1 MNWFKRIGGPN
12 AISLTQWL
20 ILLPWSITITLTI
33 PGNDLSDPNQWF
45 LWVLLPLLAQLP
57 VGLIFIIAKRT
68 YLHAGDRKPRPFSA
82 LTTFAFAGAVR
93 GVSIGFLLNA
103 FGLQSDVNLFY
114 RVPGGAVLAVFW
126 FSVVAFTVDATRSFR
141 ESANRLKHQL
151 ELESSILENGQQKI
165 AALHQTATAEVE
177 ALIRARLE
185 TTTIDGSNQPAIL
198 AARLDALVKD
208 VVRPLINQLDDQ
220 ASQTRKLLESL
231 TPNVSPSRNRVR
243 EVFAGLFISRP
254 VLPALAAALVGM
266 TLLPLKILLGGWLVA
281 CSSAASSALLVYL
294 GLSAFVRVRRYTTKR
309 FPNFVLVPRLWLA
322 WLAIAFVDAVITRL
336 FPAFAAVP
344 EANVALIMAF
354 DVFVFSFVALSGSI
368 ASQRNSTLRQ
378 LADAVER
385 NSWAIARLSQ
395 MAWAQQRHLAQL
407 VHGDVQSR
415 ITAVALSLRYHQASD
430 EEAAQKIA
438 ELVAY
443 CKSVLSGN
451 SNPETIDEFLAGAK
465 ELWHGTLKINVNESD
480 DALAS
485 LRKDETGN
493 MVAVEIIREAISNAV
508 RHGQAKT
515 IDISMILNGPQAK
528 TMTIRI
534 DNDGVSEN
542 ADLTP
547 GFGSKLLDQLTTS
560 WSLKRGPKGIRLEA
574 QIPLD

>member
-1 MNWFKRIGGPN
+1 
-12 AISLTQWL
+12 
-20 ILLPWSITITLTI
+20 
-33 PGNDLSDPNQWF
+33 
-45 LWVLLPLLAQLP
+45 
-57 VGLIFIIAKRT
+57 
-68 YLHAGDRKPRPFSA
+68 
-82 LTTFAFAGAVR
+82 
-93 GVSIGFLLNA
+93 
-103 FGLQSDVNLFY
+103 
-114 RVPGGAVLAVFW
+114 
-126 FSVVAFTVDATRSFR
+126 
-141 ESANRLKHQL
+141 
-151 ELESSILENGQQKI
+151 
-165 AALHQTATAEVE
+165 
-177 ALIRARLE
+177 
-185 TTTIDGSNQPAIL
+185 
-198 AARLDALVKD
+198 
-208 VVRPLINQLDDQ
+208 
-220 ASQTRKLLESL
+220 
-231 TPNVSPSRNRVR
+231 VR

-281 CSSAASSALLVYL
+281 CISAASSALLVYL

-309 FPNFVLVPRLWLA
+309 FPNHLLVPRLWLA
-322 WLAIAFVDAVITRL
+322 WLAIAFVDATITRL
-336 FPAFAAVP
+336 FPAFAVVP
-344 EANVALIMAF
+344 EANVLLIMAF

-415 ITAVALSLRYHQASD
+415 ITAVALSLRYHKASD

-465 ELWHGTLKINVNESD
+465 ELWQGTLKISVNESES
-480 DALAS
+480 ALTS
-485 LRKDETGN
+485 LRKDETSN

-508 RHGQAKT
+508 RHGQAKN

-534 DNDGVSEN
+534 DNDGVSET